1 MKIFVGNFSLF
12 LIISLSIALI
22 DSAQPSMRRSEAK
35 KAVLLAYKPNSEIQT
50 KDENNKSWTYKI
62 PGNELNA
69 SEELNRKLM
78 ELFVEQKLKNMPK
91 NKRDNHMRQTVST
104 SSESIEEIDD
114 AKVVEVKNEDKKTCY
129 KNTYK
134 NVLNAF
140 EDALKS
146 QIHNYKKCACQKKLS
161 TTTST
166 TTTTTT
172 TEAPSEESPEAD
184 FEGRSLGNAGELE
197 AAIDHPD
204 DVVCF
209 HKQYAFMLNKL
220 LDTIP
225 CKKAEIISPADD
237 GEYHGETKSRNER
250 QSPRQNNID
259 ENDGLK
265 DQIKAI
271 MKEYLSTKKVTTT
284 TTSTTTTPKP
294 MSMSIEDE
302 ISDEEKFFEKLRRL
316 FQQLE
321 TDDPTFPVSKNKSTQ
336 SQSAVAVPLQKSPRK
351 AAARK
356 YRRTSSG
363 SHEHRQPK
371 VDANRKVVTEHS
383 DESTESTFKLKKGT
397 PEMGHSE
404 SEEIPRDDRAKIT
417 KSSKHSSSSSKSY
430 RTTSRS
436 TEIARNNID
445 EKENS
450 SEEEASQE
458 AEERRGGG
466 DADDDRLATHLAKT
480 ISDFAK
486 RYMKQQ

>member
-12 LIISLSIALI
+12 LLISLCVAAI
-22 DSAQPSMRRSEAK
+22 DSAQPILRRSDAK
-35 KAVLLAYKPNSEIQT
+35 NRAVLLAYKPNSEIQT

-69 SEELNRKLM
+69 SEELNQKLM
-78 ELFVEQKLKNMPK
+78 ELFVKQKLENMQK
-91 NKRDNHMRQTVST
+91 NKRENHKRQVVST
-104 SSESIEEIDD
+104 SSESHEEIDE

-146 QIHNYKKCACQKKLS
+146 QITNYKKCVCQKKIS

-172 TEAPSEESPEAD
+172 EAPVEESHETEL
-184 FEGRSLGNAGELE
+184 EGRSFGGTDELD
-197 AAIDHPD
+197 AAIDHPN
-204 DVVCF
+204 DVICF

-237 GEYHGETKSRNER
+237 DEYHGETKSRNER
-250 QSPRQNNID
+250 QSPRPNNID
-259 ENDGLK
+259 DNDGLK

-271 MKEYLSTKKVTTT
+271 MKEYLSTKKAAT
-284 TTSTTTTPKP
+284 TTTTPKP
-294 MSMSIEDE
+294 ESVEDE

-321 TDDPTFPVSKNKSTQ
+321 TDDETFPVSRHKSTQ
-336 SQSAVAVPLQKSPRK
+336 SKSAAAVPLQKSPRK
-351 AAARK
+351 STSASTRK
-356 YRRTSSG
+356 YRRTESG
-363 SHEHRQPK
+363 SHEHRRPI
-371 VDANRKVVTEHS
+371 AASRKVVTEHS
-383 DESTESTFKLKKGT
+383 DESTESTFQLKKGKL
-397 PEMGHSE
+397 EKRHFE
-404 SEEIPRDDRAKIT
+404 SEEIPRDDRAKIS
-417 KSSKHSSSSSKSY
+417 KSSKPTSSSSKSKSY

-436 TEIARNNID
+436 AEIARNNID
-445 EKENS
+445 EKESS
-450 SEEEASQE
+450 SEEMSQD
-458 AEERRGGG
+458 AEQRRGGG

-486 RYMKQQ
+486 RYMKSQ